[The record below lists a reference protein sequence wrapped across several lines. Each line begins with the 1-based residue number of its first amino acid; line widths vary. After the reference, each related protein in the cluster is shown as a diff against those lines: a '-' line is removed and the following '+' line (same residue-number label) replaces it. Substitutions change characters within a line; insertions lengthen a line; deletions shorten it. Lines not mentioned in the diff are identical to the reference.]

1 MGARTR
7 KPEGIPAQY
16 CSVGKGGG
24 VECRHSHGLHEAMEW
39 SQELLPV
46 LGYFLLI
53 LVLLVLISPNVLP
66 SSIPSRRS
74 QVTSGAA
81 SSSAMCYLGLAILSI
96 GFTWTYMFK
105 YFQRSFE
112 VAAARAGPNA
122 SKYTVKEW
130 LASTSL
136 FVEAWHQVCATPMA
150 WWWSQVLCAWTA
162 GPITGFW
169 YFEGQRHRIRRV
181 WAFMLLGQVV
191 AISFAQNL
199 FFLALALSPT
209 TLSPRSITTSPLLIW
224 STLLSFLT
232 IALVPSTIHKPTFL
246 PNLLLMHI
254 LLLFPLLPVSTRA
267 PRKSLLSPSALYLLY
282 SLLSIA
288 LRYPTYVTLPSSS
301 KQTPLHLLSA
311 IQTLSSHPAQ
321 SSISYDVVFA
331 FLSMLV
337 FIILE
342 GKEDRSLLDWI
353 GVVAIAATTPFLG
366 IAATSGFWLAQR
378 ERTIARRVQKG
389 KAKEVD
395 EGGVGKVE

>member
-1 MGARTR
+1 M
-7 KPEGIPAQY
+7 
-16 CSVGKGGG
+16 
-24 VECRHSHGLHEAMEW
+24 HSHGLHGAMEW
-39 SQELLPV
+39 SQELLPL

-53 LVLLVLISPNVLP
+53 LVLLVLISPNFLP
-66 SSIPSRRS
+66 SSTPSRRS

-81 SSSAMCYLGLAILSI
+81 SSSATCYLGLAILSL

-112 VAAARAGPNA
+112 VAAARAGSNA
-122 SKYTVKEW
+122 SKYTAKEW

-136 FVEAWHQVCATPMA
+136 FVEAWHQVGATPMA

-199 FFLALALSPT
+199 FFLALALSPP
-209 TLSPRSITTSPLLIW
+209 TLSPKAITTSPLLIW

-254 LLLFPLLPVSTRA
+254 LLLLPLLPGSTRA
-267 PRKSLLSPSALYLLY
+267 SRKSPLSPSTLYLLY
-282 SLLSIA
+282 SLLSLA
-288 LRYPTYVTLPSSS
+288 LRYPTYLTLPSSS
-301 KQTPLHLLSA
+301 TQTPLHLLSST

-321 SSISYDVVFA
+321 SSISYDVIFA
-331 FLSMLV
+331 FLSMLI

-342 GKEDRSLLDWI
+342 GKEDRSLVDWI

-366 IAATSGFWLAQR
+366 IAATSGFWLAKR
-378 ERTIARRVQKG
+378 ERRIARRVQKG